1 MQSLLQVLRSSL
13 DFHFRPIGEFRGT
26 TYREIRD
33 VIGQVRNVFENVA
46 KVAGD
51 DFGLGVG
58 GNSHSAL
65 GVVVVVSGTW
75 IGGGGG
81 DRASQRKRWWGRSRG
96 TWE

>member
-1 MQSLLQVLRSSL
+1 MQSLLQILRSFLEFVYNFISYI
-13 DFHFRPIGEFRGT
+13 PIGESRAT

-65 GVVVVVSGTW
+65 GVVVVVSGT
-75 IGGGGG
+75 
-81 DRASQRKRWWGRSRG
+81 
-96 TWE
+96 

>member
-1 MQSLLQVLRSSL
+1 MQSLLQILRSL
-13 DFHFRPIGEFRGT
+13 LEFVYDFISYIPIGEFRAT

-33 VIGQVRNVFENVA
+33 VIGKVRNVFENVA

-65 GVVVVVSGTW
+65 GVVVVSGT
-75 IGGGGG
+75 
-81 DRASQRKRWWGRSRG
+81 
-96 TWE
+96 

>member
-1 MQSLLQVLRSSL
+1 MQSLLQVLRSL
-13 DFHFRPIGEFRGT
+13 LEFHFIPNGEFRGT

-65 GVVVVVSGTW
+65 GVVVVSGTW

-81 DRASQRKRWWGRSRG
+81 ERASQRKSWWGRSSG
-96 TWE
+96 TWK